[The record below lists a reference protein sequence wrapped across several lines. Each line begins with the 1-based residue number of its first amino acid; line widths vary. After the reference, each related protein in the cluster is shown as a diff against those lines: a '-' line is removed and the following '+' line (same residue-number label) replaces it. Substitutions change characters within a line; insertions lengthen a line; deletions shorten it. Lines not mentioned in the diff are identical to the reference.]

1 MKKIKSIA
9 LAFSLLIAGSTI
21 SYAQTAGHAH
31 KAAHGGMVQTAGKYH
46 IEMVKGADNI
56 SFYLL
61 DAKEKTVSNKGIK
74 GTAVF
79 EFANKTKA
87 NLPLKNGSENVF
99 LVSTP
104 RASIFTYCTV
114 SFNVKGKN
122 VSAKFKNDVPQ
133 AVIEHGHEH

>member
-1 MKKIKSIA
+1 MKTLKSIA
-9 LAFSLLIAGSTI
+9 FAFSLLIAGSTI
-21 SYAQTAGHAH
+21 SYAQTGGHSH

-74 GTAVF
+74 GNAVF
-79 EFANKTKA
+79 EFANKTQA
-87 NLPLKNGSENVF
+87 NLPLKSGSENAF
-99 LVSTP
+99 LVSKP
-104 RASIFTYCTV
+104 QASIFAYCTV

-122 VSAKFKNDVPQ
+122 ISTKFKNNVPQ
-133 AVIEHGHEH
+133 SVLEHGHEH